1 MEDAIKQKSIRHKV
15 ERELQALEA
24 KIEVKQSERP
34 VSIVEESNKIVDK
47 DRLVTEM
54 NVSELQRHEDNSRYI
69 ISFTS
74 QMIRTLQITIPLMI
88 SN

>member
-24 KIEVKQSERP
+24 KIEVKQSEHP
-34 VSIVEESNKIVDK
+34 VSIVEESKKIVDK

>member
-24 KIEVKQSERP
+24 KIEVKQSECP
-34 VSIVEESNKIVDK
+34 IVEESKKIVE
-47 DRLVTEM
+47 RLVTTEM
-54 NVSELQRHEDNSRYI
+54 NVSELQKHEDNSRYI

>member
-1 MEDAIKQKSIRHKV
+1 MEDAIKQKLIRHKV

-34 VSIVEESNKIVDK
+34 VSIVEESKKIVDK

>member
-1 MEDAIKQKSIRHKV
+1 MEDAIKQKSIKHKV

-34 VSIVEESNKIVDK
+34 VAIVEESKKIVDK
-47 DRLVTEM
+47 VRLVTEM

>member
-1 MEDAIKQKSIRHKV
+1 MEDAIKQKLIRHKV

-34 VSIVEESNKIVDK
+34 VAIVEESKKIVDK